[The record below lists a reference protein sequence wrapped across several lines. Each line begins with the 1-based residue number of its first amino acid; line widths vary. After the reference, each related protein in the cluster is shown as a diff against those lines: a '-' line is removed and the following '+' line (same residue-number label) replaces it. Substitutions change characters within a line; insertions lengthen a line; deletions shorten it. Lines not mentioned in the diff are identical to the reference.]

1 MADLN
6 KTMDAV
12 AELHKSH
19 GVKQKGGKLYT
30 QVVHRM
36 EAFRKHHGTDFGV
49 DTSILVNDGKKVV
62 VKAIITDKDG
72 RTVGAGMAEEIR
84 GQGYFEL
91 GDKRNINTTSAL
103 ENAETSAIG
112 RALSSL
118 GLAGGEYASANEM
131 DAVVRKTDAIKEK
144 PQTEV
149 KKQEID
155 PAPQTG
161 QSPAQYSLEE
171 SQAAHAR
178 LSSAIAN
185 SERIKYNSDKEKG
198 RIIYLQGI
206 FRENQQVLKKM
217 TDEHRSDIQKQFVD
231 METKLKN
238 IYDQTQLGRS

>member
-49 DTSILVNDGKKVV
+49 DTSILVNDGQKVV

-84 GQGYFEL
+84 GQGL
-91 GDKRNINTTSAL
+91 VNTTSAL

-171 SQAAHAR
+171 SQAAHSR

-185 SERIKYNSDKEKG
+185 SESIKYNSDAE
-198 RIIYLQGI
+198 RARVIYLQGI
-206 FRENQQVLKKM
+206 FRDNQHILKKM
-217 TDEHRSDIQKQFVD
+217 TDEHRTDIQKQFLD
-231 METKLKN
+231 METKLKQ
-238 IYDQTQLGRS
+238 IFDKTQLGRS

>member
-49 DTSILVNDGKKVV
+49 DTSILVNDGQKVV

-84 GQGYFEL
+84 GQGL
-91 GDKRNINTTSAL
+91 VNTTSAL

-155 PAPQTG
+155 PAPQTD

>member
-1 MADLN
+1 
-6 KTMDAV
+6 
-12 AELHKSH
+12 
-19 GVKQKGGKLYT
+19 
-30 QVVHRM
+30 M

-49 DTSILVNDGKKVV
+49 DTSILVNDGQKVV

-84 GQGYFEL
+84 GQGL
-91 GDKRNINTTSAL
+91 VNTTSAL

-112 RALSSL
+112 RALASL

-131 DAVVRKTDAIKEK
+131 DAVVRKTDAIEKK

-155 PAPQTG
+155 PAPQTD

-171 SQAAHAR
+171 SQAAHSR

-185 SERIKYNSDKEKG
+185 SESIKYNSDAE
-198 RIIYLQGI
+198 RARVIYLQGI
-206 FRENQQVLKKM
+206 FRDNQHILKKM
-217 TDEHRSDIQKQFVD
+217 TDEHRTDIQKQFLN
-231 METKLKN
+231 METKLKQ
-238 IYDQTQLGRS
+238 IFDKTQLGRS

>member
-49 DTSILVNDGKKVV
+49 DTSILVNDGQKVV

-84 GQGYFEL
+84 GQGL
-91 GDKRNINTTSAL
+91 VNTTSAL

-155 PAPQTG
+155 LAPQTG

-171 SQAAHAR
+171 SQAAHSR
-178 LSSAIAN
+178 LSSAITN
-185 SERIKYNSDKEKG
+185 SESIKYNSDAEKG

-206 FRENQQVLKKM
+206 FRDNQHILKKM
-217 TDEHRSDIQKQFVD
+217 TDEHRSDIQKQFLD
-231 METKLKN
+231 METKLKQ
-238 IYDQTQLGRS
+238 IFEKTQLGRF

>member
-49 DTSILVNDGKKVV
+49 DTSILVNDGQKVV

-84 GQGYFEL
+84 GQGL
-91 GDKRNINTTSAL
+91 VNTTSAL

-155 PAPQTG
+155 SAPQTD

>member
-1 MADLN
+1 
-6 KTMDAV
+6 MDAV

-49 DTSILVNDGKKVV
+49 DTSILVNDGQKVV

-84 GQGYFEL
+84 GQGL
-91 GDKRNINTTSAL
+91 VNTTSAL

-112 RALSSL
+112 RALASL

-149 KKQEID
+149 KKQQID
-155 PAPQTG
+155 PAPQTD
-161 QSPAQYSLEE
+161 QSPAQYSLKE

-217 TDEHRSDIQKQFVD
+217 TDEHRSDIQKQFLD
-231 METKLKN
+231 METKLKQ
-238 IYDQTQLGRS
+238 IFEKTQLGRF

>member
-49 DTSILVNDGKKVV
+49 DTSILVNDGQKVV

-84 GQGYFEL
+84 GQGL
-91 GDKRNINTTSAL
+91 VNTTSAL

-155 PAPQTG
+155 PAPQTD
-161 QSPAQYSLEE
+161 QSPAQYSFEE
-171 SQAAHAR
+171 SQAAHSR

-185 SERIKYNSDKEKG
+185 SESIKYNSDAE
-198 RIIYLQGI
+198 RARVIYLQGI
-206 FRENQQVLKKM
+206 FRDNQHILKKM
-217 TDEHRSDIQKQFVD
+217 TDEHRTDIQKQFLN
-231 METKLKN
+231 METKLKQ
-238 IYDQTQLGRS
+238 IFDKTQLGRS

>member
-1 MADLN
+1 
-6 KTMDAV
+6 MDAV

-49 DTSILVNDGKKVV
+49 DTSILVNDGQKVV

-84 GQGYFEL
+84 GQGL
-91 GDKRNINTTSAL
+91 VNTTSAL

-155 PAPQTG
+155 LAPQTG

-171 SQAAHAR
+171 SQAAHSR
-178 LSSAIAN
+178 LSSAITN
-185 SERIKYNSDKEKG
+185 SESIKYNSDAEKG

-206 FRENQQVLKKM
+206 FRDNQHILKKM
-217 TDEHRSDIQKQFVD
+217 TDEHRSDIQKQFLD
-231 METKLKN
+231 METKLKQ
-238 IYDQTQLGRS
+238 IFEKTQLGRF